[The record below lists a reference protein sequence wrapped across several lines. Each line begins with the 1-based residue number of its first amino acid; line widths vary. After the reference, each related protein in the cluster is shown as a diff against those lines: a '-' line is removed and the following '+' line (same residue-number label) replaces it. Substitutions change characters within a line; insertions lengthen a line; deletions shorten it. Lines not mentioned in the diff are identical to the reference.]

1 MPRRPS
7 SAPPARAA
15 DQASEAVA
23 ACPVS
28 PVGDIIFS
36 RWTTPI
42 LWTLG
47 HHGTLRFNAL
57 QRLIPEITPK
67 ILTSRLRQLERDGL
81 IERAYHPDIPPRV
94 EYALSDLGRTL
105 TPVFQTLTAWGTDHL
120 ADVEAARRA
129 YDTARAEEEAWAEG

>member
-1 MPRRPS
+1 MPRRPR

-15 DQASEAVA
+15 DQASGAVA

-42 LWTLG
+42 LWALG

-57 QRLIPEITPK
+57 QRRIPEITPK

-81 IERAYHPDIPPRV
+81 IERTYHPDIPPRV

>member
-7 SAPPARAA
+7 SVTPARAA
-15 DQASEAVA
+15 APTSEAVV

-81 IERAYHPDIPPRV
+81 IERTYHPDIPPRV

-105 TPVFQTLTAWGTDHL
+105 TPVFQTLTAWGQDNL